1 MHVSLCEGEELHSS
15 LTQETP
21 GTVQQLTEDLH
32 WWNLEVAFAL
42 LSKASGDNMIKGR
55 MFFKLFIFAKND
67 LMMFNGMIRHSYG
80 LTHI

>member
-1 MHVSLCEGEELHSS
+1 MHISVMVKSCTSLSLEGTS
-15 LTQETP
+15 
-21 GTVQQLTEDLH
+21 GTMQQLTEDLD
-32 WWNLEVAFAL
+32 WWNLEDAFAL

-55 MFFKLFIFAKND
+55 MLFKLFIFAKND